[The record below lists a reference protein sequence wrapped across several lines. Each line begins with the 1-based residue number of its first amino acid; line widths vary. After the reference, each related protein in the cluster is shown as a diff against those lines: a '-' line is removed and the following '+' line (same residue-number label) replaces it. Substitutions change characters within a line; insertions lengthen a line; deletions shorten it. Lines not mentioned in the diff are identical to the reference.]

1 MADNNGNHLP
11 DLPTR
16 HDFPEVKDKIVELV
30 ELSAEP
36 DYYGISI
43 RFQDRT
49 ALTFAIE
56 PCVVAFPVFS
66 DWTSGE
72 EHQLKQL
79 PTDTQQDSESVTA
92 QDSLGNPPCRISAG
106 FRQVPADDPPEDWR
120 VFYSGKHS
128 GGSPY

>member
-1 MADNNGNHLP
+1 MADNKGT
-11 DLPTR
+11 DLPAPRTR
-16 HDFPEVKDKIVELV
+16 HDFPEAKDKIVELV

-72 EHQLKQL
+72 EHQLKRYQPIL
-79 PTDTQQDSESVTA
+79 SKIP
-92 QDSLGNPPCRISAG
+92 
-106 FRQVPADDPPEDWR
+106 R
-120 VFYSGKHS
+120 V
-128 GGSPY
+128 